1 MIPRLL
7 AYLWAAPVTA
17 IGLLIALPAVLTG
30 SRARWV
36 TGVLEVA
43 GPLPRLV
50 LRYGTLLPGG
60 ATAMTLGHVVIAVDA
75 AALDLTRAHERVHVR
90 QAEHWG
96 PLFIP
101 AYLGC
106 SAWLLLR
113 RRDPY
118 RENPFERQAFAETD
132 VPGERPPS
140 GRR

>member
-1 MIPRLL
+1 MIIRLL

-17 IGLLIALPAVLTG
+17 IGLLVALPAVLTG

-36 TGVLEVA
+36 KGVFEVA
-43 GPLPRLV
+43 GPLPRFV
-50 LRYGTLLPGG
+50 LRHCTLLPGG
-60 ATAMTLGHVVIAVDA
+60 ATAMTLGHIVIAVDA
-75 AALDLTRAHERVHVR
+75 DALDRTRVHERVHVR
-90 QAEHWG
+90 QTERWG

-118 RENPFERQAFAETD
+118 RANPFERQAFAETGA
-132 VPGERPPS
+132 PGEPGAS
-140 GRR
+140 GSR